1 MENET
6 EAGLYLFRGSSN
18 QTLIRQTKLSLT
30 ETNGKS
36 LTKLSLNETNGKSL
50 TKLSLN
56 ETNGKSLQNGPFSS
70 DGPGNKLV

>member
-1 MENET
+1 MISDEYLVSYVENET
-6 EAGLYLFRGSSN
+6 VAGLYLFRGSSN

-36 LTKLSLNETNGKSL
+36 L
-50 TKLSLN
+50 
-56 ETNGKSLQNGPFSS
+56 QNGPFSS